1 MLEVIN
7 PHDRNWYR
15 VIHISSARVEFITKD
30 EISFITIEQANFR
43 FRNKDE
49 SIFFLGKIRCE

>member
-15 VIHISSARVEFITKD
+15 VIHISSVRVEFITKD
-30 EISFITIEQANFR
+30 EINFITIDQANFR
-43 FRNKDE
+43 FKNKDE